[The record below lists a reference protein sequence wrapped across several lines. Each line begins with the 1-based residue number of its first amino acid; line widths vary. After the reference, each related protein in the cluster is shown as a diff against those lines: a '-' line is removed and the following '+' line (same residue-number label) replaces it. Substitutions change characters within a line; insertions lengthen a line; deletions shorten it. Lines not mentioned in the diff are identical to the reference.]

1 GSLDGVMNRW
11 IDVLTLFS
19 RKEVVRDDLFL
30 APLYTFLTTPEVDL
44 CHLASAW
51 KQTCDVSP
59 EFMADKVSPLKAMR
73 CVNSFRNRF
82 AHVPFPHDQ
91 IVSVSRAL
99 TALTDDLFA
108 IEPVPRRPGSVLS
121 GAIRYLDACIHG
133 TRLTRGVS
141 ASEGE
146 PAYEFSNSQKESDHW
161 SAVPFAFV
169 DEAFRPYV
177 LTRVVDT
184 DQGTLEFTRFRAET
198 RPVIEKEE
206 MSWLS
211 SFPRPSPG

>member
-1 GSLDGVMNRW
+1 SELYLRVREYCHGLSYEKESGRAKESPGSLDGVMNRW

-91 IVSVSRAL
+91 IVSVS
-99 TALTDDLFA
+99 
-108 IEPVPRRPGSVLS
+108 
-121 GAIRYLDACIHG
+121 
-133 TRLTRGVS
+133 
-141 ASEGE
+141 
-146 PAYEFSNSQKESDHW
+146 
-161 SAVPFAFV
+161 
-169 DEAFRPYV
+169 
-177 LTRVVDT
+177 
-184 DQGTLEFTRFRAET
+184 
-198 RPVIEKEE
+198 
-206 MSWLS
+206 
-211 SFPRPSPG
+211 